1 MHQQIRRKL
10 LLYAALLGLPLTGSC
25 EMKVVGET
33 AQGYFGDTPE
43 SKLARAAAEGQ
54 VDEVKRLLKAGAKV
68 NAAGKEN
75 MTPLVWALTAR
86 NPRGMRALL
95 EGGADPNQRVGP
107 EKQFHP
113 VWLAAGQDGSD
124 QLKLLLEFKGDP
136 NAPHKGADYAPLMK
150 ALMSAKTNGFE
161 NIQLLVEAGADINV
175 ANSLGSPFVKSAAN
189 LAQYDIVMY
198 ALQHGFNRNLPLLAW
213 EINDRRPD
221 GSAPLPPE
229 LEPKR
234 VRVLEMLREM
244 GVTAPPGKAPPLQPN

>member
-10 LLYAALLGLPLTGSC
+10 LLCAALMGLPLTGSC

-33 AQGYFGDTPE
+33 AQGYFGDTSE
-43 SKLARAAAEGQ
+43 GELARAAAEGR

-68 NAAGKEN
+68 NVAGKEN

-86 NPRGMRALL
+86 DPRGMRALL

-113 VWLAAGQDGSD
+113 VWLAAGQENPE
-124 QLKLLLEFKGDP
+124 QLKVLLDFKGDP
-136 NAPHKGADYAPLMK
+136 NAPHKGADYVPLTK
-150 ALMSAKTNGFE
+150 AATKLE
-161 NIQLLVEAGADINV
+161 NVKLLVLAGADVN
-175 ANSLGSPFVKSAAN
+175 AADSLGYPFVLDAAGI
-189 LAQYDIVMY
+189 AQYDVVKY

-213 EINDRRPD
+213 EVNNRRPD
-221 GSAPLPPE
+221 GPAPLPPE

-244 GVTAPPGKAPPLQPN
+244 GVTPPPGKAPPLQPN